1 MKLDHANLAVGN
13 VTEASAFFKKHFGY
27 KNFFEDNNA
36 GMAVLTDDSGLYLS
50 LMKGSRAE
58 YPELFHIGFDLGT
71 EANVTAAFKRLT
83 SDGVVAD
90 PPEHT
95 AWGSW
100 TFHFRCPGG
109 DFTVEVA
116 CSSESSEWG

>member
-1 MKLDHANLAVGN
+1 MPVQIFLARG
-13 VTEASAFFKKHFGY
+13 AH
-27 KNFFEDNNA
+27 A
-36 GMAVLTDDSGLYLS
+36 GMAVLSDDSGLYLS
-50 LMKGSRAE
+50 LMKGSQAG

-71 EANVTAAFKRLT
+71 EADVTAAYERLT
-83 SDGVVAD
+83 SDGVKAD

-116 CSSESSEWG
+116 CASASSEWG